1 MDFLQ
6 PLKFLLPAAG
16 ILFLFTFF
24 NFLRHCFPLLRA
36 LNKMSDK
43 LDRTFALTQ
52 KTQKKAALFPKKKK
66 RPAGSHSLVHDL
78 LFLWGI
84 HTALKA
90 EKQQDFKAR
99 RNRYRRDLV
108 NTLLNRV
115 WNAAAR

>member
-1 MDFLQ
+1 
-6 PLKFLLPAAG
+6 
-16 ILFLFTFF
+16 
-24 NFLRHCFPLLRA
+24 
-36 LNKMSDK
+36 MSDK
-43 LDRTFALTQ
+43 LDRTFTLTQ

-108 NTLLNRV
+108 NTLLNRI
-115 WNAAAR
+115 WNAAAAR